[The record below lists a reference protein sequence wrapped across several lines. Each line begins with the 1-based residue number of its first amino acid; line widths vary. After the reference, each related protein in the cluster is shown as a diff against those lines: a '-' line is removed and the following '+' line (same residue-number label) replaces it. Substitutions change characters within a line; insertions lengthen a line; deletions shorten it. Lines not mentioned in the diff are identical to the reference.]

1 MNKKLLLIVNPCS
14 GRAKMR
20 TELLKVVEILSA
32 DDYAMSTNAICNIED
47 IERSIKIIMNSDAD
61 YEFVSTIVPMH
72 IKEADMES
80 ICASVKGAKC
90 FRINQFVPGGCF
102 DRQHLF

>member
-32 DDYAMSTNAICNIED
+32 DDYTVTVYPTKARGDATEYVSALKTNE
-47 IERSIKIIMNSDAD
+47 
-61 YEFVSTIVPMH
+61 
-72 IKEADMES
+72 
-80 ICASVKGAKC
+80 
-90 FRINQFVPGGCF
+90 
-102 DRQHLF
+102 